1 MVMNSESS
9 NIDQRRMVSPH
20 AQEVEF
26 ALILSRM
33 INTVKEDPSQIRLTI
48 YEFARARLKLD
59 TSWTDEAERNRLL
72 AALETAIQ
80 GVEDFSVRRE
90 EREQLGPPP
99 APAQI
104 GSARSPAEPPPAPM
118 RAIRQPGQ
126 APEDTFVPNGAYWH
140 PQVLPILDVRTRS
153 LASTLTR
160 FCIGV
165 VLVGAVAGLA
175 LYKER
180 AGIDLPSQL
189 LSKLVRPQT
198 KPPIPETPQQAS
210 PSIDPKTALA
220 SANAL
225 PFPVP
230 SDYGVYA
237 LSDSALSEL
246 YLLPERVPDKRIAM
260 STPVDQPSRTTIP
273 DGKAKFVL
281 FRRDLAGNAPERM
294 EVRVVARRWVIDGT
308 NDALDDVVDVRK
320 VTPQCSGRVEFDGAA
335 AQNRVGEFENRHVR
349 PAPGTIDCEF
359 RVRPIAGNP
368 EMLLVQPDKT
378 DFTLPPGRYVLVLRD
393 QGYDFTVAGKV
404 TEPSQCV
411 ERTEAANGTFY
422 SECQKL

>member
-20 AQEVEF
+20 AQEIEY

-59 TSWTDEAERNRLL
+59 TSWTDEAERSRLL

-99 APAQI
+99 VPAQI
-104 GSARSPAEPPPAPM
+104 GSARSPAEPAPAPM
-118 RAIRQPGQ
+118 REIHQPGQ
-126 APEDTFVPNGAYWH
+126 APEDTFVPNRAYWH

-153 LASTLTR
+153 LASTLIR

-180 AGIDLPSQL
+180 AGIDLPSHL

-198 KPPIPETPQQAS
+198 NPPIPETPRQAS
-210 PSIDPKTALA
+210 PTIDPKTALA
-220 SANAL
+220 SANAV

-237 LSDSALSEL
+237 LSDSSLSEL

-294 EVRVVARRWVIDGT
+294 EVRVVARVMRALT
-308 NDALDDVVDVRK
+308 FDAKGKPTFSPISDAWNIRNV
-320 VTPQCSGRVEFDGAA
+320 SY
-335 AQNRVGEFENRHVR
+335 
-349 PAPGTIDCEF
+349 EF

-393 QGYDFTVAGKV
+393 QGYDFTVAGKI